1 METTVAGQSRRAP
14 GCGYTD
20 GMREVVGPSKG
31 AAVRARQSPE
41 KRVSHGLVALS
52 SAAVLAVYGAG
63 YLRTKAAADRF
74 ELQAS
79 ERRPQSPAHA
89 ASRAALALG
98 GTLEPRAAVVP
109 ESQPETAP
117 AAASVPA
124 AGVAMEPAREAARR
138 GVPETPAAA
147 PMAAARP
154 ESPVAAV
161 PAPVASAAPAP
172 VAPATAS
179 TPTPEPAAS
188 AAAPEPAAPPAA
200 KGQYTDG
207 TYLGWG
213 SCRHGDIQA
222 SIVIE
227 GGRIA
232 SASIAQ
238 CLTRY
243 SCSWIAPLVPQVA
256 ARQSPEVDYV
266 SGATESSY
274 AFYDALVEA
283 LSKAK

>member
-1 METTVAGQSRRAP
+1 MQVPEIISGHVADP
-14 GCGYTD
+14 GSNTSH
-20 GMREVVGPSKG
+20 RKLP
-31 AAVRARQSPE
+31 
-41 KRVSHGLVALS
+41 HGLIAVS
-52 SAAVLAVYGAG
+52 SAAVLAVYSAG

-79 ERRPQSPAHA
+79 ERRSLGSPRVALAPPGAGRTEATSAGTGEAEAGPASAPATPDSPAA
-89 ASRAALALG
+89 
-98 GTLEPRAAVVP
+98 GTLSEPTAPGLARVDVTEPAATAQGPVVPPPLAATPSAAGDGAAAAVPVAAAAPSAP
-109 ESQPETAP
+109 EPASTAP
-117 AAASVPA
+117 AAS
-124 AGVAMEPAREAARR
+124 EPA
-138 GVPETPAAA
+138 T
-147 PMAAARP
+147 
-154 ESPVAAV
+154 
-161 PAPVASAAPAP
+161 
-172 VAPATAS
+172 
-179 TPTPEPAAS
+179 
-188 AAAPEPAAPPAA
+188 PPAA
-200 KGQYTDG
+200 KAAYADG

-222 SIVIE
+222 SVVIE

>member
-1 METTVAGQSRRAP
+1 MA
-14 GCGYTD
+14 D
-20 GMREVVGPSKG
+20 GGSNTSNK
-31 AAVRARQSPE
+31 
-41 KRVSHGLVALS
+41 KVSQGLIALS
-52 SAAVLAVYGAG
+52 SAAVLAVYSAG

-79 ERRPQSPAHA
+79 DRRPAGPA
-89 ASRAALALG
+89 RAALAPAGILG
-98 GTLEPRAAVVP
+98 SEAPSTV
-109 ESQPETAP
+109 ETAP
-117 AAASVPA
+117 VTAAPGTPAAQGPSDAAASTRAQIDGTEPA
-124 AGVAMEPAREAARR
+124 AATRAAAAR
-138 GVPETPAAA
+138 GEAPVESTTPSTPAA
-147 PMAAARP
+147 PQPAAA
-154 ESPVAAV
+154 EAL
-161 PAPVASAAPAP
+161 ASAPP
-172 VAPATAS
+172 VTTVAPSA
-179 TPTPEPAAS
+179 PEPAS
-188 AAAPEPAAPPAA
+188 NVAAAPEPATPPAA

-222 SIVIE
+222 SVVIE